1 MYVEIQ
7 DFTNVVDTVKQQSK
21 VIEQQAS
28 MVCKLD
34 ELAKLQHIRINS
46 LEEQSVIGLLLHDFE
61 ARFDSRIECLP
72 KYYDRAKSIDNR
84 LQQVEDGWQF
94 HSVFT
99 VGLANGGTA
108 DYAIVYR

>member
-46 LEEQSVIGLLLHDFE
+46 LEAQSDFLFKRICRIHKQIFWYLIAVIVVNISGLI
-61 ARFDSRIECLP
+61 A
-72 KYYDRAKSIDNR
+72 
-84 LQQVEDGWQF
+84 F
-94 HSVFT
+94 HMVT
-99 VGLANGGTA
+99 P
-108 DYAIVYR
+108 